1 MNVLKFLES
10 KKFFFLPVN
19 TGFGQNGEPDN
30 KLIEFYRKRSGNN
43 IYCSIVGNI
52 VIPNGFGSNDQ
63 CLFISESD
71 KWEKL
76 SSAINENNT
85 IAGIQLSSAWP
96 NYIGNRGFVSSS
108 SSTIDNY
115 LSQAKNISIAEIDKI
130 ADQLQEAVNLS
141 IQHGFKHIQLHAGHG
156 YLFSLLLDSV
166 FCDNSEYA
174 LNKVRTIFSNL
185 PRNIESSLRF
195 SLLTGMQR
203 LDKQRK
209 QELTIEKLLMLPF
222 NTFDISF
229 GFYNINKHMIYP
241 ETNSML
247 KSRTDKSLELSITH
261 PNKNFIISGRSLRKF
276 KDQLPENVDIGIC
289 RDLIA
294 NPSFL
299 KNLSDGCTLCG
310 KCHYYSRGETHIT
323 CGSWEVYPL
332 G

>member
-1 MNVLKFLES
+1 MNALKS
-10 KKFFFLPVN
+10 SGNRKFYFLPVN
-19 TGFGQNGEPDN
+19 SGFGNNGEPDSN
-30 KLIEFYRKRSGNN
+30 LIGFYNKRSGNN
-43 IYCSIVGNI
+43 IHCSIVGNI
-52 VIPNGFGSNDQ
+52 VLPNGFGSNEQ
-63 CLFISESD
+63 CLFISQSE
-71 KWEKL
+71 KWKEL

-85 IAGIQLSSAWP
+85 IAGIQLSSTWP

-115 LSQAKNISIAEIDKI
+115 LSQVKNIKISEIDKV
-130 ADQLQEAVNLS
+130 AVQLQEAIDLS

-174 LNKVRTIFSNL
+174 LDKVRSIFSNL
-185 PRNIESSLRF
+185 PKNIESSLRF

-209 QELTIEKLLMLPF
+209 RKLTIENLLKLPF
-222 NTFDISF
+222 NIFDISF

-247 KSRTDKSLELSITH
+247 KSRIYKSLELSQTH
-261 PNKNFIISGRSLRKF
+261 PTKNFIISGRSLRECKE
-276 KDQLPENVDIGIC
+276 QLPENVNIGIC

-294 NPSFL
+294 NPLFL
-299 KNLSDGCTLCG
+299 KNFSDGCTLCG
-310 KCHYYSRGETHIT
+310 KCHYYSRGEAHIA
-323 CGSWEVYPL
+323 CGNWEFYP
-332 G
+332 